1 MQDRWVSYI
10 FRYKD
15 YKKCENA
22 GFVKL
27 IRTSKGN
34 VEQAK
39 VEIGLKLCK
48 PLMCRCRVYFIYDER
63 ELVLM
68 EELLIKPEERDVI
81 SFKKLFN
88 WRNFLKDGCTPK
100 DFDGV
105 LFAVDDGD
113 TLMSLW
119 VEKDIKIQN
128 LQVATLEEPEE
139 ATEKVEVVTI
149 QEESK
154 DIEKIDIIPM
164 PEYLKK
170 YEMDEEPKEELKPSK
185 EPEDEIEELLKN
197 GFKLPLFMD
206 SSFTDCIKIVPQD
219 IGKLP
224 MVNWKLGQNSFLTH
238 GYYRYKYIML
248 GKVNYNGQET
258 LVLGVP
264 GVYTNKEKY
273 LANMFGFSLFIP
285 VKKADRKTGCFGYW
299 VWEVMRQ

>member
-34 VEQAK
+34 VEQVK

-48 PLMCRCRVYFIYDER
+48 PLMCRCRVYFIYDGR

-81 SFKKLFN
+81 SFKKLFD

-128 LQVATLEEPEE
+128 LQVSTLEEPE
-139 ATEKVEVVTI
+139 
-149 QEESK
+149 
-154 DIEKIDIIPM
+154 
-164 PEYLKK
+164 
-170 YEMDEEPKEELKPSK
+170 EEPKEELKPSK

-206 SSFTDCIKIVPQD
+206 SPFTDCIKIVPQD